1 MQEEDC
7 VGRGGG
13 LGKQD
18 HRLVVGVSLRNEEGC
33 LLFPTGTKKR
43 CRGEGRRHQGTVGT
57 GGELRSDGHD
67 FLRFLRKTK

>member
-1 MQEEDC
+1 MTPKGAHRSRSLLLKQGDLWQVQEEDC

-18 HRLVVGVSLRNEEGC
+18 HRLVVGVSLRNEEEC

-43 CRGEGRRHQGTVGT
+43 CRGR
-57 GGELRSDGHD
+57 GEDI
-67 FLRFLRKTK
+67 KVQ